1 MARPS
6 QQTARRLSLLAA
18 AQRAVAQ
25 TGVTKLRL
33 KDVADAAG
41 VTPASV
47 LYYYGEGIEALLV
60 ALYRQSIARY
70 AERRREVISAHE
82 SARDQLI
89 ASIRH
94 GVPTGADDEDAKVIW
109 QMDGFVGS
117 DPLYDVLGTQQFEEQ
132 VSVYERVLAAG
143 RDSGDFSLATDARG
157 IARALVALEDGLG
170 RQVLGGNPGIG
181 RAEALRIIGVFASH
195 AVGADIDPAE
205 TG

>member
-25 TGVTKLRL
+25 KGVTKLRL

-70 AERRREVISAHE
+70 AER
-82 SARDQLI
+82 
-89 ASIRH
+89 
-94 GVPTGADDEDAKVIW
+94 
-109 QMDGFVGS
+109 
-117 DPLYDVLGTQQFEEQ
+117 
-132 VSVYERVLAAG
+132 
-143 RDSGDFSLATDARG
+143 
-157 IARALVALEDGLG
+157 
-170 RQVLGGNPGIG
+170 
-181 RAEALRIIGVFASH
+181 
-195 AVGADIDPAE
+195 
-205 TG
+205 

>member
-6 QQTARRLSLLAA
+6 QQTARKLSLLAA
-18 AQRAVAQ
+18 AQRAAAQ
-25 TGVTKLRL
+25 TGVAKLRL

-47 LYYYGEGIEALLV
+47 LYYYGDGVDALLA

-70 AERRREVISAHE
+70 CERRREVISAHE
-82 SARDQLI
+82 SARDQLA

-94 GVPTGADDEDAKVIW
+94 GVPAGADDEEATVIW
-109 QMDGFVGS
+109 QMDGFIGS

-143 RDSGDFSLATDARG
+143 QDTGDFTLATDPRA

-170 RQVLGGNPGIG
+170 RQVLGGNPAIS
-181 RAEALRIIGVFASH
+181 RAEALRMIGVFASL

-205 TG
+205 DG